1 MTVCM
6 YRCVGYMLIAL
17 QDIVSSLSGVSN
29 SSLSTSLSSN
39 PNLTAGFV
47 TTLDWLQRE
56 KRFGS
61 NSVAEDGIITEKVLT
76 SMYVCV
82 HSICMCMHTHLYVCM
97 YNI

>member
-1 MTVCM
+1 M

-29 SSLSTSLSSN
+29 SSLSTNLSSN

-47 TTLDWLQRE
+47 TSLDWLQRE

-76 SMYVCV
+76 MYCMYSIYMCV
-82 HSICMCMHTHLYVCM
+82 YVCM
-97 YNI
+97 YACAVFVYACM

>member
-17 QDIVSSLSGVSN
+17 QDIVSSLSGASN

-47 TTLDWLQRE
+47 TSLDWLQRE

-76 SMYVCV
+76 MYVQYIYVCVCMCMYVCV
-82 HSICMCMHTHLYVCM
+82 CTA
-97 YNI
+97 